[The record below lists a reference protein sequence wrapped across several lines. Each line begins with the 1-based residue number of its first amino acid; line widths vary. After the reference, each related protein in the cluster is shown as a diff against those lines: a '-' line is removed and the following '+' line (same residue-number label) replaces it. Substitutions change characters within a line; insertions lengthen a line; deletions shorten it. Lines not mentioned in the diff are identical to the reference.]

1 VLLFLTLYSV
11 RASSRL
17 CSLGSPSRCLNAL
30 RSRPSCLV
38 NPSQGT
44 FPNLFALCRNDLSLS
59 AEKLALKVEQ
69 IAHLPRVNKLVCK
82 VEGIRERLLG

>member
-1 VLLFLTLYSV
+1 
-11 RASSRL
+11 
-17 CSLGSPSRCLNAL
+17 
-30 RSRPSCLV
+30 V

-69 IAHLPRVNKLVCK
+69 IAQVAARTWLEMGVAQSR
-82 VEGIRERLLG
+82 